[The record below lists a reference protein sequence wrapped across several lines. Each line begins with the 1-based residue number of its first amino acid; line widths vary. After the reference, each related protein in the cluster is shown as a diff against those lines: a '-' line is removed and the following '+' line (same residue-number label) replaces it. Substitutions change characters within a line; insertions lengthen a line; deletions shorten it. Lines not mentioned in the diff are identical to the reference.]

1 MYGAVHENAHG
12 YGNFYVFRGQPLGR
26 PLHFLQIFKKL
37 KSFIMNPSVDLT
49 WMFGLLISVLLSLVV
64 YFVRLLHVDFRRMQ
78 KDIAEVKSTTQLIK
92 SEFKGGLEL
101 INQRVGQLEV
111 KVKQFETIFYNSIKY
126 EKD

>member
-1 MYGAVHENAHG
+1 
-12 YGNFYVFRGQPLGR
+12 
-26 PLHFLQIFKKL
+26 
-37 KSFIMNPSVDLT
+37 
-49 WMFGLLISVLLSLVV
+49 
-64 YFVRLLHVDFRRMQ
+64 MQ
-78 KDIAEVKSTTQLIK
+78 KDIAEVKTTTQLIK